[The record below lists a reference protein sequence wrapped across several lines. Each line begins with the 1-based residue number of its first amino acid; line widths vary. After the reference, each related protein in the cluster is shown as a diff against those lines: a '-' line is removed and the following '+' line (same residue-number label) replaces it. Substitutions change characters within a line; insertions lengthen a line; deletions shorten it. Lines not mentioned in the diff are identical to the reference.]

1 MADDFVPNF
10 YLFVMTID
18 EKLISRLEHLA
29 RLELSGTEK
38 EAIRKDLNN
47 ILGMVEKLNELDT
60 EKVEPLIYVSEA
72 QNVLREDVIR
82 HQLPRAEAL
91 KNAPQQN
98 GGYFEVPK
106 VIDLK

>member
-1 MADDFVPNF
+1 
-10 YLFVMTID
+10 MTID

-72 QNVLREDVIR
+72 QNVLREDVIQ
-82 HQLPRAEAL
+82 HQLPRAKAL

-98 GGYFEVPK
+98 GDYFEVPK